1 MSKRWRRLWRNI
13 RKSPQ
18 RARRWLAYVL
28 TRLAIQI
35 IVALPDRVAVQACA
49 ALGGAAFWLLPKY
62 RRRTLRN
69 LELILGQ
76 DLPERGRFEVA
87 REVFRNVGRSAAEF
101 ALIRRWTAEDIRR
114 RVAVV
119 GVENFEK
126 AHAGGRGVITALA
139 HFGSWELCAATAV
152 QCFGVELAAVARQVS
167 NARLDALLNEG
178 RARAGVR
185 IFFRGRG
192 TRPMVEHLKAGKV
205 LAILVDQDTRKGQ
218 GLFVPFLGR
227 PAYTQRGPALLA
239 WRLGVPILPVSMVR
253 NPDGFT
259 HTLYVDEPIEAP
271 PQAERA
277 EAVEHLV
284 RSYTQVFERYI
295 RRYPAQWSWMHD
307 RWRHVEGQTAVR
319 P

>member
-1 MSKRWRRLWRNI
+1 VSKRSHRLWRTV

-18 RARRWLAYVL
+18 RARRWLVYVL

-35 IVALPDRVAVQACA
+35 IVALPDYIAVRLCA
-49 ALGGAAFWLLPKY
+49 GLGAAAFWALPKY

-69 LELILGQ
+69 LELILGK
-76 DLPERGRFEVA
+76 DLSESERFEVA

-101 ALIRRWTAEDIRR
+101 ALIRRWTADDIRR
-114 RVAVV
+114 RVTVV

-126 AHAGGRGVITALA
+126 AHEGGRGVITALA

-152 QCFGVELAAVARQVS
+152 QCFGVELAAVARQLS

-178 RARAGVR
+178 RARAGVG

-192 TRPMVEHLKAGKV
+192 TRPMMEHLKAGKV

-218 GLFVPFLGR
+218 GIFVPFLGR
-227 PAYTQRGPALLA
+227 PAYTQRGPALLS
-239 WRLGVPILPVSMVR
+239 WRLNVPILPVSMVR

-271 PQAERA
+271 PRAERA
-277 EAVEHLV
+277 EAIERVV

-307 RWRHVEGQTAVR
+307 RWRHAEGKPDVR